1 MELKL
6 TDSWEQKMRAAW
18 EHFSAGDE
26 TYDYSVVRLP
36 MLESWKRSRASG
48 VNPYSCGRSVNH
60 PNVKELLNE
69 NR

>member
-36 MLESWKRSRASG
+36 VLESWKRSRASG
-48 VNPYSCGRSVNH
+48 VNPLFLWAKREPSQCKGTA
-60 PNVKELLNE
+60 E
-69 NR
+69 